1 MTTATQ
7 NLTFKTPI
15 PNVIGPYSEWPR
27 KTPPTSRIKR
37 PVILA
42 TSAAMAGVFIHC
54 VVPMIA

>member
-27 KTPPTSRIKR
+27 KTPTSRIKR
-37 PVILA
+37 PAILTA
-42 TSAAMAGVFIHC
+42 SAAMAGVFVHC

>member
-7 NLTFKTPI
+7 NLTFNTPI

-27 KTPPTSRIKR
+27 KTPTSRIKR
-37 PVILA
+37 PEILA
-42 TSAAMAGVFIHC
+42 ASAAMAGVFFHC